1 MQRAPSLT
9 TIEAFLAAAERGS
22 FRAAADR
29 LCLSAPAVT
38 RRIQALERHAGAALF
53 ERRAGGVAL
62 TEAGRALAARMGPAL
77 DELRAALNSPDDARR
92 PVRLRASRSF
102 AGLWLAPRL
111 ERLPEGM
118 TLDLRSDLTLEAC
131 LGGGADLG
139 IFFDPA
145 PTPQARVE
153 VLLPVEIS
161 VVGAPRLVDGR
172 RPPEDPRAT
181 SIPLIE
187 LAGQSRFWPDRI
199 PAARASLTF
208 DGLQA
213 MYEAAASGLGL
224 APGVHPLVEP
234 YLASGRLVEWPAFG
248 RTPGGAYR
256 LVATRQALRAKNVA
270 ALRDW
275 LMREA
280 GGAF

>member
-1 MQRAPSLT
+1 MQRAPSLS
-9 TIEAFLAAAERGS
+9 TIEAFLAAAELGS
-22 FRAAADR
+22 FRAAANR

-62 TEAGRALAARMGPAL
+62 TEAGRELAARMGPAL
-77 DELRAALNSPDDARR
+77 DQLRAALGSSDEALR

-102 AGLWLAPRL
+102 AGLWLAPRF

-118 TLDLRSDLTLEAC
+118 TLDLRSDLTLEGVV
-131 LGGGADLG
+131 GGGADLG

-145 PTPQARVE
+145 PTPQASAE
-153 VLLPVEIS
+153 MLLSVEIA
-161 VVGAPRLVDGR
+161 VVGAPRFVGGR
-172 RPPEDPRAT
+172 TPEDARAT
-181 SIPLIE
+181 SVPLIE
-187 LAGQSRFWPDRI
+187 LAGQPRFWPDRI
-199 PAARASLTF
+199 PGARAALTF

-224 APGVHPLVEP
+224 APGAHPLVEP
-234 YLASGRLVEWPAFG
+234 YLASGRLVEWPEFG
-248 RTPGGAYR
+248 RRPFGAYR
-256 LVATRQALRAKNVA
+256 LVATRQSLRAKNVA

-280 GGAF
+280 AAA